1 MRLHKQSLRYRAKRE
16 SKIVWKGSHK
26 VFKVKSKTNNDT
38 IINY

>member
-1 MRLHKQSLRYRAKRE
+1 MRLHKQSLLYRAKRK

-26 VFKVKSKTNNDT
+26 VFKVNLKPNNDT